1 MTDYTVKFDGTKK
14 GEWGKY
20 IFGPNHAQVQ
30 PQPVSRHYGMT
41 TARVRAL
48 RTDARFQDWFTI
60 ADVKAATG
68 FDAAQTNSALT
79 NLGKSGDLIREREIT
94 QRSNRWGQ
102 AQRYR
107 FTR

>member
-1 MTDYTVKFDGTKK
+1 MKPYTVKFDGTDK

-20 IFGPNHAQVQ
+20 IFGPNHARVA

-68 FDAAQTNSALT
+68 FDGQATNSALT
-79 NLGKSGDLIREREIT
+79 NLGKSGDVKRERKALM
-94 QRSNRWGQ
+94 RNRTVQ
-102 AQRYR
+102 QRYR
-107 FTR
+107 FTK